1 MRDRREEVHKKTTEY
16 LYPFLFSFCSK
27 GQHIKFQKVDRDKSP
42 PQKKKKNKK
51 TKKQKQRNSFVGRR
65 PHPGLK

>member
-27 GQHIKFQKVDRDKSP
+27 GQHIKFQKVERDKSP
-42 PQKKKKNKK
+42 PQKKKK
-51 TKKQKQRNSFVGRR
+51 TKKQKNKSNGIVLLVVVRTQG
-65 PHPGLK
+65 